1 MESHD
6 LEDQL
11 IERAPTLAG
20 PVQVLSSEQRSGRT
34 VHSVSASRLVPV
46 DDKDP
51 VLRDISIAVPV
62 TAEVEVDGRGRV
74 TRVSADDVDPAA
86 AREARAFKT
95 TNDEEL
101 YRLLAARMKVI
112 DRDPTTAG
120 IVEPSVQDAAR
131 GIAPADLLKFGK
143 QAFANISVA
152 GQAVVCGSAD
162 QGYHLQKL
170 LASF

>member
-62 TAEVEVDGRGRV
+62 TAEVEVDDRGRV

-86 AREARAFKT
+86 AREARAFT
-95 TNDEEL
+95 RTLIANGAVRGL
-101 YRLLAARMKVI
+101 PQTSRLRRAPGPPQRATHEVVVDRSGRKVI
-112 DRDPTTAG
+112 RRTGFDMVGPRK
-120 IVEPSVQDAAR
+120 SLR
-131 GIAPADLLKFGK
+131 
-143 QAFANISVA
+143 S
-152 GQAVVCGSAD
+152 
-162 QGYHLQKL
+162 
-170 LASF
+170 